1 MKVKGLNG
9 RDYNLNLN
17 KYKVYKDDTKKKS
30 KYHIR
35 ARRVLGE
42 LFSGYNILEEV
53 KLPGS
58 TASHRRS
65 VLYLDFFIPN
75 LMLAVEVHGRQHYEY
90 VPFFHKTK
98 AGYLKARARDED
110 KKEWCELNNINLI
123 ALNYLEDENSWRK
136 SLEKRH

>member
-1 MKVKGLNG
+1 MKVYGLNG
-9 RDYNLNLN
+9 KEYNLNLQ
-17 KYKVYKDDTKKKS
+17 KYKVYRDDPKKKS

-35 ARRVLGE
+35 ARKVLSE

-75 LMLAVEVHGRQHYEY
+75 LMLAVEVHGRQHYEF
-90 VPFFHKTK
+90 VPYFHKSK
-98 AGYLKARARDED
+98 AGFIKSLARDGD
-110 KKEWCELNNINLI
+110 KKDWCEANDIKLI
-123 ALNYLEDENSWRK
+123 VLSYLDTDDDWRD
-136 SLEKRH
+136 SLAKR

>member
-1 MKVKGLNG
+1 MKVYGLNG
-9 RDYNLNLN
+9 KEYNLNLQ
-17 KYKVYKDDTKKKS
+17 KYKVYRDDPKKKS

-35 ARRVLGE
+35 ARKVLSE

-75 LMLAVEVHGRQHYEY
+75 LMLAGEVHGRQHYEF
-90 VPFFHKTK
+90 VPYFHKSK
-98 AGYLKARARDED
+98 AGFIKSLARDED
-110 KKEWCELNNINLI
+110 KKDWCEVNNIKLI
-123 ALNYLEDENSWRK
+123 VLSYLDTDDDWRD
-136 SLEKRH
+136 LLAKR

>member
-136 SLEKRH
+136 SLDKRH

>member
-1 MKVKGLNG
+1 M
-9 RDYNLNLN
+9 
-17 KYKVYKDDTKKKS
+17 
-30 KYHIR
+30 
-35 ARRVLGE
+35 
-42 LFSGYNILEEV
+42 
-53 KLPGS
+53 
-58 TASHRRS
+58 
-65 VLYLDFFIPN
+65 LYLDFFIPN